1 MARVETEREEDSQEL
16 KQASDTA
23 AVLQEELIQAAAR
36 ERELQMQLDK
46 MKDELQMQLEQQSRL
61 LKEQEMKQ
69 RQSRFQ

>member
-23 AVLQEELIQAAAR
+23 AMLQEELIQAAAR

>member
-23 AVLQEELIQAAAR
+23 AMLQEKLIQAAAR

>member
-23 AVLQEELIQAAAR
+23 AMLQEELIEAAAR

>member
-1 MARVETEREEDSQEL
+1 MEREEDSQEL

-23 AVLQEELIQAAAR
+23 AMLQEELIQAAAR